1 MAKKGKSVLGN
12 LLAEK
17 QKQEGISTRE
27 LGRRIGIAHT
37 TVARIL
43 DGQDTTLDTVE
54 KVAEYLQVNPADLIN
69 VKSKVEAEAL
79 SAKITP
85 LWEAEPRLAKV
96 FQEAIYRL
104 DQDEISP
111 EAMRDIIRYAAYRL
125 DMEAEDKELADKYE
139 TTSP

>member
-1 MAKKGKSVLGN
+1 MTGRSVIGN
-12 LLAEK
+12 LLAEN

-27 LGRRIGIAHT
+27 LGRKIGIAHT

-43 DGQDTTLDTVE
+43 DGQDTNLDTLE

-79 SAKITP
+79 SAQIAA
-85 LWEAEPRLAKV
+85 LCEAEPRLAKV

-111 EAMRDIIRYAAYRL
+111 EAMRDIIRYSAYRL
-125 DMEAEDKELADKYE
+125 DMEAEEKELSNTKYE